1 MTTTMSTTMMMI
13 MIMMTT
19 MMMMK
24 MTVTMTMTVQMP
36 NDSLRM
42 LVIGLVVIGVIVWLR
57 AYKDNNS
64 NSKSKSTAEA
74 IQQDDAPNGAAA
86 GATAVGTAPFEEVAV
101 GAIQEDGE
109 GGDSIEVHQQQQQQ
123 AEDEAHHQDQIEDE
137 ARHNEG
143 LLEGMLNQEE
153 ETNEGGEA
161 GVEVAAV
168 NGGAIMV
175 QQQYRVLYNPIRR
188 HMWTIFRNPNAG
200 MISLYQLIRNLYNMA
215 MWVSNPLQLQVQQA
229 SAGNNEDKEDED
241 EDEEY
246 NAGYFERVSSKLT
259 YDKVCTCYRACADT
273 FPPINDALHAHFD
286 LLRQTNLNVN
296 ELKCKFYVSI
306 AEALEECPKYVK
318 WMVPFHPPSI
328 APINEEGTRQAG
340 PLEAAE
346 EKEGDN
352 AFSNVGISQDAVTR
366 LVPSAPAEAKEKKE
380 DGKIDENDFPTNTYD
395 NDHEDDVQN
404 QIENEMPVEQEAQ
417 KSFFDNAQGLHQD
430 NFVEGV
436 PPPAAATSTIE
447 RIESMLSDVKGM
459 STVIEMTLNWPKI
472 GNSSRHPK
480 TVEQSVCEN
489 YLLNDSDLTNPQ
501 YSVITELI
509 DHIKLIRE
517 KSAKDDAV
525 TSVNRSRKSLRKGI
539 PTKVATTKKSAKD
552 AIITSVNRSHKG
564 LRKGISTIPTGET
577 LAKKVAT
584 KKTPTSK
591 KRKPYNTTRSR
602 GDWYRACKLY
612 NTLKKNPKYTHML
625 QKDFLASPLSG
636 PKFAGDTKG
645 ETNSFSTHLGDYL
658 SGDFKNP
665 HGADI
670 GITAAKVVRRRRRKR
685 KGTDSVNPQP
695 QKKKPYISKNDYDSD
710 DGDAEYLPSKD
721 SKNDDDDGEWRHNG
735 FY

>member
-1 MTTTMSTTMMMI
+1 MTLS
-13 MIMMTT
+13 MTLT
-19 MMMMK
+19 L
-24 MTVTMTMTVQMP
+24 T
-36 NDSLRM
+36 NDSLLLLG
-42 LVIGLVVIGVIVWLR
+42 LVIVTLTCCLYGYCKGGGDAIEVQQQQYDG
-57 AYKDNNS
+57 
-64 NSKSKSTAEA
+64 TA
-74 IQQDDAPNGAAA
+74 DGAPNGVAN
-86 GATAVGTAPFEEVAV
+86 GATD
-101 GAIQEDGE
+101 GATDEDK
-109 GGDSIEVHQQQQQQ
+109 
-123 AEDEAHHQDQIEDE
+123 QDTVEDE
-137 ARHNEG
+137 ARNTAAAVDET
-143 LLEGMLNQEE
+143 LNQDEEARDETSTNE
-153 ETNEGGEA
+153 ETALDGTILA
-161 GVEVAAV
+161 
-168 NGGAIMV
+168 
-175 QQQYRVLYNPIRR
+175 QQQYRVLYNLT
-188 HMWTIFRNPNAG
+188 HMWTIFRNPNPG

-229 SAGNNEDKEDED
+229 SAGNNEDEED

-296 ELKCKFYVSI
+296 ELKYKFYVSI
-306 AEALEECPKYVK
+306 AEALEEC
-318 WMVPFHPPSI
+318 PPSI

-552 AIITSVNRSHKG
+552 AITSVNHSHKG

>member
-161 GVEVAAV
+161 GVEEAAV

-229 SAGNNEDKEDED
+229 SAGNNEDEED

-447 RIESMLSDVKGM
+447 RIE
-459 STVIEMTLNWPKI
+459 
-472 GNSSRHPK
+472 
-480 TVEQSVCEN
+480 
-489 YLLNDSDLTNPQ
+489 
-501 YSVITELI
+501 
-509 DHIKLIRE
+509 
-517 KSAKDDAV
+517 
-525 TSVNRSRKSLRKGI
+525 
-539 PTKVATTKKSAKD
+539 
-552 AIITSVNRSHKG
+552 
-564 LRKGISTIPTGET
+564 
-577 LAKKVAT
+577 
-584 KKTPTSK
+584 
-591 KRKPYNTTRSR
+591 
-602 GDWYRACKLY
+602 
-612 NTLKKNPKYTHML
+612 
-625 QKDFLASPLSG
+625 
-636 PKFAGDTKG
+636 
-645 ETNSFSTHLGDYL
+645 
-658 SGDFKNP
+658 
-665 HGADI
+665 
-670 GITAAKVVRRRRRKR
+670 
-685 KGTDSVNPQP
+685 
-695 QKKKPYISKNDYDSD
+695 
-710 DGDAEYLPSKD
+710 
-721 SKNDDDDGEWRHNG
+721 
-735 FY
+735 